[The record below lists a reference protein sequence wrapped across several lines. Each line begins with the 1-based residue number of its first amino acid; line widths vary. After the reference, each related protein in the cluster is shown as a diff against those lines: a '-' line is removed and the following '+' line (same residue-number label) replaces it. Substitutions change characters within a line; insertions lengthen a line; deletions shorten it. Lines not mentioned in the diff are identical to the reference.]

1 MKVFRLKI
9 KTFFMMLNAFI
20 TASFT
25 TTHGS
30 MVVGPRNT
38 HTLGSVRNIGNA
50 SLSYTS
56 KSLLGALIFSQK
68 QLEAHE

>member
-1 MKVFRLKI
+1 M
-9 KTFFMMLNAFI
+9 TLNAFI

-38 HTLGSVRNIGNA
+38 HTLGSVRNIGNETPTRSSHA
-50 SLSYTS
+50 SLSYMS
-56 KSLLGALIFSQK
+56 KSLLDALIFSQK